1 MWAPLK
7 KGQLG
12 LTSQKIFGGFMRS
25 KHQAAPVT
33 EFTATA
39 ELALYIGFELSRK
52 KWKLAFSDGR
62 SSRVRIVTIT
72 AQDWPAL
79 QREIEVAR
87 KRYGCVEGIAVRSC
101 YEIGREGFWLH
112 RALRQRGIE
121 NVVVDAASIEV
132 NRRKKR
138 AKTDRIDA
146 ENLTRQLRRHWRGE
160 RVWSLVRVPDAAD
173 EDARQLHRDMEVLKR
188 EKGRYQS
195 RIESLLFTQ
204 GIAMNVDKKFLE
216 KLERLRCWDG
226 KPVPEQLKIRLV
238 GEYQRL
244 QIVQAQLRQLRKQQ
258 DALLNSPRP
267 TPPLDKVRRLMQLR
281 ALGQTSSW
289 VFVMEL
295 FGWRHFANRRQVGGA
310 LGLTPTPYQSGDS
323 DHDQGISRS
332 GNRRVRA
339 LAVEIAW
346 CWLRFQPN
354 SRLSRWYKKRFAAGG
369 KRMRRIG
376 IVALARRLMIDLWR
390 YLETGIVPEGAR
402 LKTV

>member
-1 MWAPLK
+1 MECNAN
-7 KGQLG
+7 
-12 LTSQKIFGGFMRS
+12 
-25 KHQAAPVT
+25 AA
-33 EFTATA
+33 
-39 ELALYIGFELSRK
+39 LALYIAFELSRK
-52 KWKLAFSDGR
+52 KWKLAFSDGT
-62 SSRVRIVTIT
+62 SRVRTIT
-72 AQDWPAL
+72 IGAQEWAAV

-87 KRYGCVEGIAVRSC
+87 KRFGLAETAAVRSC

-112 RALRQRGIE
+112 RALLERGIE

-132 NRRKKR
+132 NRRQKQ
-138 AKTDRIDA
+138 AKTDRMDA
-146 ENLTRQLRRHWRGE
+146 EKLVRQLMRHWRGE
-160 RVWSLVRVPDAAD
+160 RVWSVVRVPDKAD

-195 RIESLLFTQ
+195 RIQSLLFTQ
-204 GIAMNVDKKFLE
+204 GIDIQVGRKFIE
-216 KLERLRCWDG
+216 KLEGLRCWDG
-226 KPVPEQLKIRLV
+226 KPVGEQLKIRLV

-244 QIVQAQLRQLRKQQ
+244 QIVQSQLRQLRKQQ
-258 DALLNSPRP
+258 ESLMKSPQATPALE
-267 TPPLDKVRRLMQLR
+267 KVRRLMQLC

-295 FGWRHFANRRQVGGA
+295 FGWRQFANRRQLGGA

-339 LAVEIAW
+339 LAVEIGW

-354 SRLSRWYKKRFAAGG
+354 SRLSLWYKKRFAGGG

-390 YLETGIVPEGAR
+390 YLEQGIVPAGAR

>member
-1 MWAPLK
+1 
-7 KGQLG
+7 
-12 LTSQKIFGGFMRS
+12 MRS
-25 KHQAAPVT
+25 KHQAAPVSD
-33 EFTATA
+33 FNAIA
-39 ELALYIGFELSRK
+39 DLALYVAFELSRT

-62 SSRVRIVTIT
+62 SNRIRTVTIT
-72 AQDWPAL
+72 PQDWPAL
-79 QREIEVAR
+79 QREIDAAR
-87 KRYGCVEGIAVRSC
+87 KRCGLAETVPVRSC

-112 RALRQRGIE
+112 RALLQRGIV
-121 NVVVDAASIEV
+121 NIVVDAASIEV

-138 AKTDRIDA
+138 AKTDRLDA
-146 ENLTRQLRRHWRGE
+146 EKLTGQLIRHWRGE
-160 RVWSLVRVPDAAD
+160 RVWSLVRVPDAAE
-173 EDARQLHRDMEVLKR
+173 EDARQLHRDMDVLKR
-188 EKGRYQS
+188 EKNRYQT

-204 GIAMNVDKKFLE
+204 GIDIRVDKKFLE
-216 KLERLRCWDG
+216 KLEQLRCWDG
-226 KPVPEQLKIRLV
+226 KPVPEQLKIRLI

-244 QIVQAQLRQLRKQQ
+244 QIVQSQLRQLRKQQ
-258 DALLNSPRP
+258 EALLNSPRP
-267 TPPLDKVRRLMQLR
+267 TAAIEKVRSLMQLR

-339 LAVEIAW
+339 MAVEIAW

-354 SRLSRWYKKRFAAGG
+354 SRLSRWYKKRFAGGG

-390 YLETGIVPEGAR
+390 YLENGIVPEGAR

>member
-1 MWAPLK
+1 
-7 KGQLG
+7 
-12 LTSQKIFGGFMRS
+12 MRS
-25 KHQAAPVT
+25 KHQAAPVS
-33 EFTATA
+33 ESTAIA
-39 ELALYIGFELSRK
+39 DLALYIAFELSRK
-52 KWKLAFSDGR
+52 TWKLALSDGR

-87 KRYGCVEGIAVRSC
+87 KRLGLAETVPVRSC
-101 YEIGREGFWLH
+101 YEIGREGFWIH
-112 RALRQRGIE
+112 RALLQRGIE
-121 NVVVDAASIEV
+121 NVVVDASSIEV

-138 AKTDRIDA
+138 AKTDRLDA
-146 ENLTRQLRRHWRGE
+146 EKLAGQLIRHWRGE
-160 RVWSLVRVPDAAD
+160 RVWSMVRVPAAAD

-204 GIAMNVDKKFLE
+204 GIVIHVDKKFLE
-216 KLERLRCWDG
+216 KLERLRCWNG
-226 KPVPEQLKIRLV
+226 EPVPEQLKIRLV

-244 QIVQAQLRQLRKQQ
+244 QIVQSQLRQLRKQQ
-258 DALLNSPRP
+258 DSLLNSRLP
-267 TPPLDKVRRLMQLR
+267 TTAIEKVRRLMQLR

-295 FGWRHFANRRQVGGA
+295 FGWRHFANRRQLGAA

-390 YLETGIVPEGAR
+390 YLENGIVPEGAR

>member
-1 MWAPLK
+1 
-7 KGQLG
+7 
-12 LTSQKIFGGFMRS
+12 MRS

-39 ELALYIGFELSRK
+39 DLALYVGFELSRK
-52 KWKLAFSDGR
+52 KWKLALSDGR
-62 SSRVRIVTIT
+62 SSRVRIVTIM

-79 QREIEVAR
+79 QREIDVAR
-87 KRYGCVEGIAVRSC
+87 KRFALAETVPVRSC

-112 RALRQRGIE
+112 RALLQRGIN

-146 ENLTRQLRRHWRGE
+146 EKLTSQLIRHWRGE
-160 RVWSLVRVPDAAD
+160 RVWSMVRVPDAAD

-195 RIESLLFTQ
+195 RIQSLLFTQ
-204 GIAMNVDKKFLE
+204 GIDTRVDKNFLA

-244 QIVQAQLRQLRKQQ
+244 QLVQSQLRQLRKQQ
-258 DALLNSPRP
+258 DALLNSARP
-267 TPPLDKVRRLMQLR
+267 TPAIEKVRSLMQLR
-281 ALGQTSSW
+281 ALGETSSW
-289 VFVMEL
+289 IFVMEL
-295 FGWRHFANRRQVGGA
+295 FGWRHFANRRQVAGA

-323 DHDQGISRS
+323 DHDQGISRC

-339 LAVEIAW
+339 MAVEIAW

-354 SRLSRWYKKRFAAGG
+354 SRLSRWYKKRFAGGG

-390 YLETGIVPEGAR
+390 YLEHGIVPEGAR

>member
-1 MWAPLK
+1 
-7 KGQLG
+7 
-12 LTSQKIFGGFMRS
+12 MRS
-25 KHQAAPVT
+25 EHQAARVNECNVNT
-33 EFTATA
+33 D
-39 ELALYIGFELSRK
+39 LALYIAFELSQK
-52 KWKLAFSDGR
+52 KWKLALSDGR
-62 SSRVRIVTIT
+62 SSRIRIVTIA

-79 QREIEVAR
+79 RREIEASR
-87 KRYGCVEGIAVRSC
+87 KRFGLSEAVPLRTC

-112 RALRQRGIE
+112 RALLQAGMA
-121 NVVVDAASIEV
+121 NLVVDAASIEV

-146 ENLTRQLRRHWRGE
+146 EKLVGQLIRHWRGE
-160 RVWSLVRVPDAAD
+160 RVWSIVRVPDPAN
-173 EDARQLHRDMEVLKR
+173 EDARQLHREMEVLKR

-204 GIAMNVDKKFLE
+204 GIDMRVDNKFLE

-226 KPVPEQLKIRLV
+226 QPVGEQLKIRLV

-244 QIVQAQLRQLRKQQ
+244 QLVQSQLRQLRKQQ
-258 DALLNSPRP
+258 DALLKNPRP
-267 TPPLDKVRRLMQLR
+267 TPAIEKVQRLMQLC

-295 FGWRHFANRRQVGGA
+295 FGWRQFANHRQVGGA
-310 LGLTPTPYQSGDS
+310 VGLTPTPYQSGKS

-346 CWLRFQPN
+346 CWLRFQPH
-354 SRLSRWYKKRFAAGG
+354 SRLSRWYQKRFAGGG

-390 YLETGIVPEGAR
+390 YLEKDIVPEGAR
-402 LKTV
+402 LKAV

>member
-1 MWAPLK
+1 
-7 KGQLG
+7 
-12 LTSQKIFGGFMRS
+12 MRS
-25 KHQAAPVT
+25 EHQAAPVT
-33 EFTATA
+33 EFNAIA
-39 ELALYIGFELSRK
+39 DLALYIAFELSRK

-62 SSRVRIVTIT
+62 CNRIRTVTIT

-79 QREIEVAR
+79 QREIDVAR
-87 KRYGCVEGIAVRSC
+87 KRFGLPETASVRSC

-112 RALRQRGIE
+112 RALLQRDIA

-138 AKTDRIDA
+138 AKTDRMDA
-146 ENLTRQLRRHWRGE
+146 EKLARQLIRHWRGE
-160 RVWSLVRVPDAAD
+160 RVWSAVRVPDAAD
-173 EDARQLHRDMEVLKR
+173 EDARQLHRDMDVLKR
-188 EKGRYQS
+188 EKGRYRS
-195 RIESLLFTQ
+195 RMESLLFTQ
-204 GIAMNVDKKFLE
+204 GIVMCVDRKFLE
-216 KLERLRCWDG
+216 KLEQLRCWDG

-244 QIVQAQLRQLRKQQ
+244 QLVQSQLRQLRKQQ

-267 TPPLDKVRRLMQLR
+267 TPAIEKVRRLMQLC

-289 VFVMEL
+289 VFVLEL

-310 LGLTPTPYQSGDS
+310 VGLTPTPYQSGDS

-354 SRLSRWYKKRFAAGG
+354 SRLSRWYKQRFAGGG

-390 YLETGIVPEGAR
+390 YLEKGIVPEGAR

>member
-1 MWAPLK
+1 
-7 KGQLG
+7 
-12 LTSQKIFGGFMRS
+12 MRS

-33 EFTATA
+33 ESTAIA
-39 ELALYIGFELSRK
+39 DLALYIAFELSRK
-52 KWKLAFSDGR
+52 TWKLALSDGR

-79 QREIEVAR
+79 QREIELAR
-87 KRYGCVEGIAVRSC
+87 KRLGLAETVPVRSC
-101 YEIGREGFWLH
+101 YEIGREGFWIH
-112 RALRQRGIE
+112 RALLQRGIE
-121 NVVVDAASIEV
+121 NVVVDASSIEV

-138 AKTDRIDA
+138 AKTDRLDA
-146 ENLTRQLRRHWRGE
+146 EKLAGQLIRHWRGE
-160 RVWSLVRVPDAAD
+160 RVWSMVRVPAAAD

-204 GIAMNVDKKFLE
+204 GIVIHVDKKFLE
-216 KLERLRCWDG
+216 KLERLRCWNG
-226 KPVPEQLKIRLV
+226 EPVPEQLKIRLV

-244 QIVQAQLRQLRKQQ
+244 QIVQSQLRQLRKQQ
-258 DALLNSPRP
+258 DSLLNSRLP
-267 TPPLDKVRRLMQLR
+267 TTAIEKVRRLMQLR

-295 FGWRHFANRRQVGGA
+295 FGWRHFANRRQLGAA

-390 YLETGIVPEGAR
+390 YLENGIVPEGAR

>member
-1 MWAPLK
+1 
-7 KGQLG
+7 
-12 LTSQKIFGGFMRS
+12 MRS

-33 EFTATA
+33 EFNANTD
-39 ELALYIGFELSRK
+39 LALYIAFELSRK
-52 KWKLAFSDGR
+52 TWKLAFGDGR
-62 SSRVRIVTIT
+62 SNRVRIVTIT
-72 AQDWPAL
+72 AQDWPAV
-79 QREIEVAR
+79 QREMEVAR
-87 KRYGCVEGIAVRSC
+87 KRFGLAETVPVRSC

-112 RALRQRGIE
+112 RALLQQGIA

-132 NRRKKR
+132 NRRQKR
-138 AKTDRIDA
+138 AKTDRLDA
-146 ENLTRQLRRHWRGE
+146 EKLAGQLIRHWRGE

-173 EDARQLHRDMEVLKR
+173 EDARQLHRDMDVLKR

-204 GIAMNVDKKFLE
+204 GIAIHVDKKFLE

-226 KPVPEQLKIRLV
+226 KPVPEPLKMRLI
-238 GEYQRL
+238 GEYERL
-244 QIVQAQLRQLRKQQ
+244 QLVQSQLRQRRKQQ
-258 DALLNSPRP
+258 DALLNSARP
-267 TPPLDKVRRLMQLR
+267 TAAIEKVRSLMQLR
-281 ALGQTSSW
+281 ALGETSSW
-289 VFVMEL
+289 IFVREL
-295 FGWRHFANRRQVGGA
+295 FGWRHFANRRQVAGA

-323 DHDQGISRS
+323 DHDQGISRC

-339 LAVEIAW
+339 MAVEIAW

-354 SRLSRWYKKRFAAGG
+354 SRLSRWYKKRFAGGG

-390 YLETGIVPEGAR
+390 YLEHGIVPEGAR

>member
-1 MWAPLK
+1 
-7 KGQLG
+7 
-12 LTSQKIFGGFMRS
+12 MRS
-25 KHQAAPVT
+25 KHQAAPVI
-33 EFTATA
+33 EFNAKTDF
-39 ELALYIGFELSRK
+39 ALYIAFELSRK
-52 KWKLAFSDGR
+52 KWKLALSDGR

-87 KRYGCVEGIAVRSC
+87 KRLGLAETVAVRSC

-112 RALRQRGIE
+112 RALLQRGIK
-121 NVVVDAASIEV
+121 NLVVDAASIEV
-132 NRRKKR
+132 NRRQKR
-138 AKTDRIDA
+138 AKTDRLDA
-146 ENLTRQLRRHWRGE
+146 EKLARQLIRHWRGE

-173 EDARQLHRDMEVLKR
+173 EDARQLHRDMDVLKR

-204 GIAMNVDKKFLE
+204 GIAIHVDKKFLE

-226 KPVPEQLKIRLV
+226 KPVPEPLKIRLI

-244 QIVQAQLRQLRKQQ
+244 QIVQSQLRQLRNRQT
-258 DALLNSPRP
+258 AMLNSQRP
-267 TPPLDKVRRLMQLR
+267 TAAIEKVRSLMQLR

-295 FGWRHFANRRQVGGA
+295 FGWRQFANRRQVGGA
-310 LGLTPTPYQSGDS
+310 VGLTPTPYQSGDS

-354 SRLSRWYKKRFAAGG
+354 SRLSRWYKKRFAGGG

-390 YLETGIVPEGAR
+390 YLENGIVPEGAR

>member
-1 MWAPLK
+1 
-7 KGQLG
+7 
-12 LTSQKIFGGFMRS
+12 MRS
-25 KHQAAPVT
+25 KHQAAPVS

-39 ELALYIGFELSRK
+39 DLALYIGFELSRK
-52 KWKLAFSDGR
+52 KWKLAISDGR

-79 QREIEVAR
+79 QREIDVAR
-87 KRYGCVEGIAVRSC
+87 KRYGVAETVPVRSC

-112 RALRQRGIE
+112 RALLQRGIE

-132 NRRKKR
+132 NRRKKQ

-146 ENLTRQLRRHWRGE
+146 EKLTRQLLRHWRGE

-204 GIAMNVDKKFLE
+204 GIVIHVDRKFLE

-226 KPVPEQLKIRLV
+226 KPVAEQLKIRLV

-244 QIVQAQLRQLRKQQ
+244 QIVQSQLRQLRKQQ
-258 DALLNSPRP
+258 EALLKSPRP
-267 TPPLDKVRRLMQLR
+267 TPPIEKVRRLMQLC

-310 LGLTPTPYQSGDS
+310 VGLTPTPYRSGDS
-323 DHDQGISRS
+323 DHDQRISRA

-354 SRLSRWYKKRFAAGG
+354 SRLSRWYQRRFAGGG

-376 IVALARRLMIDLWR
+376 IVALARRLMIELWR
-390 YLETGIVPEGAR
+390 YLEKGIVPEGAR

>member
-1 MWAPLK
+1 
-7 KGQLG
+7 
-12 LTSQKIFGGFMRS
+12 MRS
-25 KHQAAPVT
+25 KHQAAPVI
-33 EFTATA
+33 EFSANTD
-39 ELALYIGFELSRK
+39 LALYIAFELSRK
-52 KWKLAFSDGR
+52 TWKLALSDGR
-62 SSRVRIVTIT
+62 SGRVRIVTIT
-72 AQDWPAL
+72 AQVWPAL

-87 KRYGCVEGIAVRSC
+87 KRFGLAQTVAVKSC

-112 RALRQRGIE
+112 RALLQQGIE

-132 NRRKKR
+132 NRRQKR
-138 AKTDRIDA
+138 AKTDRLDA
-146 ENLTRQLRRHWRGE
+146 EKLATQLIRYWRGE
-160 RVWSLVRVPDAAD
+160 RVWSLVRVPAPAD
-173 EDARQLHRDMEVLKR
+173 EDARQLHRDMDVLKR

-204 GIAMNVDKKFLE
+204 GIVIHVDRKFLE
-216 KLERLRCWDG
+216 KLEQLRCWDG
-226 KPVPEQLKIRLV
+226 KPVPEQLKIRLI
-238 GEYQRL
+238 GEFQRL
-244 QIVQAQLRQLRKQQ
+244 QLVQTQLRQLRKQQ
-258 DALLNSPRP
+258 DALLNSARP
-267 TPPLDKVRRLMQLR
+267 TAAIEKVRSLMQLR
-281 ALGQTSSW
+281 ALGETSSW

-295 FGWRHFANRRQVGGA
+295 FGWRQFTNRRQVAGA

-339 LAVEIAW
+339 MAVEIAW

-354 SRLSRWYKKRFAAGG
+354 SRLSRWYKKRFAGGG

-390 YLETGIVPEGAR
+390 YLEDGIVPEGAR

>member
-1 MWAPLK
+1 
-7 KGQLG
+7 
-12 LTSQKIFGGFMRS
+12 MRS
-25 KHQAAPVT
+25 EHQAAPVT
-33 EFTATA
+33 EFTAIA
-39 ELALYIGFELSRK
+39 DLALYAAFELSRK
-52 KWKLAFSDGR
+52 KWKLGFSDGR
-62 SSRVRIVTIT
+62 SNRIRTVTIA

-79 QREIEVAR
+79 RREIEVAR
-87 KRYGCVEGIAVRSC
+87 KRFGLSETAAVRSC

-112 RALRQRGIE
+112 RALLQRGLE

-132 NRRKKR
+132 DRRQKR

-146 ENLTRQLRRHWRGE
+146 EKLTRQLIRHWRGE
-160 RVWSLVRVPDAAD
+160 RAWRIVRVPAAAD
-173 EDARQLHRDMEVLKR
+173 EDARQLHRDMDVLKR

-195 RIESLLFTQ
+195 RIQSLLFTQ
-204 GIAMNVDKKFLE
+204 GIDTRVDKNFLG

-226 KPVPEQLKIRLV
+226 KPVAEQLKLRLV

-244 QIVQAQLRQLRKQQ
+244 QIVQSQLRQLRKQQ
-258 DALLNSPRP
+258 DALLKSPRP
-267 TPPLDKVRRLMQLR
+267 TPAIEKVRRLMQLC

-310 LGLTPTPYQSGDS
+310 VGLTPTPYQSGDS

-354 SRLSRWYKKRFAAGG
+354 SRLSRWYKKRFAGGG

-390 YLETGIVPEGAR
+390 YLEEGIVPEGAR